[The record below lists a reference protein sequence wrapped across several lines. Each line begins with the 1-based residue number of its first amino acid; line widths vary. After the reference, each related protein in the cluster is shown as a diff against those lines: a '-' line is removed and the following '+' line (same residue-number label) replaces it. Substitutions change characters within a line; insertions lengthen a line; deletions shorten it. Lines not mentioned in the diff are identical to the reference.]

1 MEHYLSSGLILMI
14 FIISSLLMF
23 LRKIPALLALPIMA
37 ILMPLCVGI
46 QISDVFNFVIGQGSL
61 KLNEAYTIAIF
72 GGILSILL
80 QKTGVAESFIKKGAE
95 LSGDNPFLISVLM
108 LLLIALLFTTIGGL
122 GAIIMVATIVLPIMI
137 SVGIS
142 PLATAGIFLF
152 GLSIGGILNPTNW
165 ALYTGT
171 LKLQLQEI
179 TPFAVQMFLIAF
191 FISLVYIV
199 LQLKFDGANIKLKK
213 IIFSLISLFAIIFVL
228 NKIFTQLPIE
238 TQKVIETFLKKIW
251 IYTKLILIVF
261 IIFAFVYNI
270 YRLFTRKSEEIHWL
284 SYFTPIIPLLFI
296 LLFNIHPIGA
306 FTIGIFYCF
315 ISTYKKNHLNLLIK
329 SMFEGSAS
337 VMPAVILML
346 GIGMLLVSIMGPDT
360 SVIKL
365 KVQTDNSGNAVIY
378 FREKNNFKIQNIN
391 DLIIKFENNNGAKIK
406 YNLSSNLDKLYI
418 TSSQPNKDLT
428 IEIRN
433 WRVLAILQPIFSK
446 IVPQNGFSY
455 FLIFTLLAPLSLYR
469 GPLNVWG
476 MGYPVATIFLS
487 SGMPAIAI
495 MALLISVGQIQ
506 GISDPTNTQNVWLAN
521 ELQIDVQKIL
531 WNTLPFTWIMAIFGL
546 LIASIQ
552 IY

>member
-72 GGILSILL
+72 GGILSMLI

-95 LSGDNPFLISVLM
+95 LSGDNPFLLSVLM

-165 ALYTGT
+165 ALYTGS

-213 IIFSLISLFAIIFVL
+213 L
-228 NKIFTQLPIE
+228 
-238 TQKVIETFLKKIW
+238 
-251 IYTKLILIVF
+251 
-261 IIFAFVYNI
+261 
-270 YRLFTRKSEEIHWL
+270 
-284 SYFTPIIPLLFI
+284 
-296 LLFNIHPIGA
+296 
-306 FTIGIFYCF
+306 
-315 ISTYKKNHLNLLIK
+315 
-329 SMFEGSAS
+329 
-337 VMPAVILML
+337 
-346 GIGMLLVSIMGPDT
+346 
-360 SVIKL
+360 
-365 KVQTDNSGNAVIY
+365 
-378 FREKNNFKIQNIN
+378 
-391 DLIIKFENNNGAKIK
+391 
-406 YNLSSNLDKLYI
+406 
-418 TSSQPNKDLT
+418 
-428 IEIRN
+428 
-433 WRVLAILQPIFSK
+433 
-446 IVPQNGFSY
+446 Y
-455 FLIFTLLAPLSLYR
+455 FL
-469 GPLNVWG
+469 
-476 MGYPVATIFLS
+476 
-487 SGMPAIAI
+487 
-495 MALLISVGQIQ
+495 
-506 GISDPTNTQNVWLAN
+506 
-521 ELQIDVQKIL
+521 
-531 WNTLPFTWIMAIFGL
+531 
-546 LIASIQ
+546 
-552 IY
+552 